1 MGIPVF
7 VLKDT
12 MPYSEYRERGA
23 YYAIQEQNDSQTDIN
38 IARLS
43 MDYRN
48 VNYKEKISIK
58 ETLGIEPV
66 STTDK
71 QVSLNVGQWHSM
83 VKNGVKK

>member
-1 MGIPVF
+1 MLWHKISDNMGIPVF

-23 YYAIQEQNDSQTDIN
+23 YYAIQEQNYSQTDIN

-48 VNYKEKISIK
+48 VNYKEKISIIFK
-58 ETLGIEPV
+58 IC
-66 STTDK
+66 
-71 QVSLNVGQWHSM
+71 HCF
-83 VKNGVKK
+83 